1 MRVGKESSKS
11 RCFSNKSC
19 VVKICNGLVNKRCSL
34 NSSSQSCGTISGLF
48 NYPTIFLN
56 DASECVLTFNTESL
70 FVSCINVLGNGKG
83 KTRWCTNLCFSW
95 ICSCTTSG
103 WLYYASSESSAI
115 SSIDICEQ
123 WNTGCVLRQGHIL
136 WRCCIRFGSIIGT
149 SSSWILIV

>member
-1 MRVGKESSKS
+1 MRVGEENGTRSCSHVQIWESSIFNCNS
-11 RCFSNKSC
+11 WMNSC
-19 VVKICNGLVNKRCSL
+19 LSCSD
-34 NSSSQSCGTISGLF
+34 QSCFAISYLF
-48 NYPTIFLN
+48 NYPTILLN
-56 DASECVLTFNTESL
+56 GASKCVLTFNTESL
-70 FVSCINVLGNGKG
+70 FVSCINVLGDGKC
-83 KTRWCTNLCFSW
+83 KIRWCAKLGFSW